1 MTANVGRWETVVSRS
16 KKGPSTFAPKISEK
30 KRGGVQAMEKMPK
43 LEDLVTLQPMKESQT
58 MFGAFCNVK
67 ENGTKKVKTAMAHGH
82 GDDGS
87 QPKSSPRAE
96 HGNNQKKRNN
106 EKSQHGKGASKPQTL
121 QAAVKLL
128 SQETLEKA
136 LNQSKKA
143 FPNSTLLWLKDL
155 ASFLNVHFEEVPFE
169 DPVHTNERSDFPS
182 CELPT
187 GVKQVVVRTLQGAT
201 NNVLEIF
208 FYHCVNSMVTDLSK
222 GLSIYG
228 YQIVVQLLA
237 YMSPA
242 IVLGDL
248 TKYSE
253 LLNENQG
260 RPLRCLSILWALGQ
274 CGLKDLPTAL
284 RVFFEIMFPTISSK
298 QCAPFILGHLD
309 LVLKTHAKKLH
320 LGTKSLGLTGYF
332 TLLDFFNQ
340 SKPTCLTSVEMK
352 KLTKSILPKLK
363 MVAYGIGSGGNAS
376 SSSVSPANLHLFFPS
391 YLSRVDTTG
400 PLKGEFLASLV
411 ECLVQDP
418 KGSFS
423 VWRELYIKHLPQS
436 GTLLKHLVDNQGS
449 TMTEKIDK
457 GQLKETIQS
466 FQITNEEL
474 RASGAP
480 GGRGSGAAEPAG
492 LGLCEENCTP
502 LLAKTEAAIEASS
515 AVGRGKKW
523 FLRLLTLAIGFLL
536 VDVFLL
542 SQGVFQNS
550 YAFQILVAAGLS
562 TAHLD
567 QIHAKTEMLLQY
579 SRSSMDQLRSWI
591 GADLPALY
599 SDAVDAMAPHL
610 ATLKEKA
617 GEVGVVVARV
627 AVDLSEAALE
637 LWAALAAKVEEE
649 LRTPGG
655 VRGAIVENVTLA
667 YETTVLHLQWAWA
680 HASAHAAE
688 VWAFLVAQ
696 WTLIKAAL
704 ESNEAAMG
712 IWLAVVEAW
721 ELIVSVITNLV
732 TQGYAWCSQHLA
744 ELQSMVK

>member
-1 MTANVGRWETVVSRS
+1 MTANVGRWETVASRS
-16 KKGPSTFAPKISEK
+16 KKGPSTFAPKVSEK
-30 KRGGVQAMEKMPK
+30 KRGGAQALEKMPK

-58 MFGAFCNVK
+58 MFGAFSNVK
-67 ENGTKKVKTAMAHGH
+67 ENGTKKVKSVPTHSH
-82 GDDGS
+82 GDEGS
-87 QPKSSPRAE
+87 HTKSSPRSD
-96 HGNNQKKRNN
+96 HNNAQKKRSND
-106 EKSQHGKGASKPQTL
+106 KSQGKVKPQTM

-128 SQETLEKA
+128 SQEALEKA

-143 FPNSTLLWLKDL
+143 FPNSTLLWLKDM

-187 GVKQVVVRTLQGAT
+187 VIKQVVVRTLQGAT

-208 FYHCVNSMVTDLSK
+208 FFHCVHSMVTDLSK

-248 TKYSE
+248 SKYSE
-253 LLNENQG
+253 LLTENQG
-260 RPLRCLSILWALGQ
+260 RPLRCLCILWALGQ
-274 CGLKDLPTAL
+274 CGHKDLPTAL
-284 RVFFEIMFPTISSK
+284 RVFFEIMFPSISSK

-309 LVLKTHAKKLH
+309 LVLKTHSKKLH

-363 MVAYGIGSGGNAS
+363 RVAYGMGGNNAS
-376 SSSVSPANLHLFFPS
+376 VAPANLHLFFPS
-391 YLSRVDTTG
+391 YLSRVDTSG
-400 PLKGEFLASLV
+400 PLKGEFLTSLV
-411 ECLVQDP
+411 ECLIQDP

-449 TMTEKIDK
+449 TLTEKIDK
-457 GQLKETIQS
+457 AQLKETIQS

-474 RASGAP
+474 RAAVAP
-480 GGRGSGAAEPAG
+480 SSRGSGSVPPG
-492 LGLCEENCTP
+492 LGLCEENCSP

-523 FLRLLTLAIGFLL
+523 FLRLLSLAIGFLL
-536 VDVFLL
+536 IDVFFL
-542 SQGVFQNS
+542 SRGVFEDSNV
-550 YAFQILVAAGLS
+550 FQILLATGLS
-562 TAHLD
+562 SAHLD
-567 QIHAKTEMLLQY
+567 QIVAKTEMLLLY
-579 SRSSMDQLRSWI
+579 SQSSMQQLRAWI

-599 SDAVDAMAPHL
+599 SDAVDAAAPHL
-610 ATLKEKA
+610 IVMREKVA
-617 GEVGVVVARV
+617 EVGFVVARLGRDV
-627 AVDLSEAALE
+627 ADAVLDL
-637 LWAALAAKVEEE
+637 WALAAVKVEAEMSSSE
-649 LRTPGG
+649 G
-655 VRGAIVENVTLA
+655 IVATIADKLTLV
-667 YETTVLHLQWAWA
+667 YETTLRNGQWAWA

-688 VWAFLVAQ
+688 VWAFLLAQ

-721 ELIVSVITNLV
+721 ELLAAMVTNFL
-732 TQGYAWCSQHLA
+732 TRGYAWCSQSLA
-744 ELQSMVK
+744 GLQSMVK